1 MAEFQEESLFR
12 GAAQSQGFDPM
23 QAPDT
28 SRFLR
33 ENMGQIDRNF
43 EQLEKNQFS
52 EFETKLKRQQDLL
65 NTLGQFST
73 TAMKFAETQGKA
85 YIDQQIIEGQNKARS
100 LGKSLNYGIPAEKE
114 NQFNATLNQEKQ
126 VQSQMAEVALDMGKQ
141 NAPIEAINYIKAL
154 PQYQRIGAYRT
165 YLANKGNTYKDYL
178 ANFLQRGDINL
189 PRPGGGTFTPQQV
202 DDNPELLQIVQSA
215 ASRMFMAE
223 EVGIGADFNP
233 TGIAAKPLYEAMDR
247 VDDEYMNNIRLQKSI
262 NVSAD
267 MVAQARETFRAN
279 KELNPYLSA
288 LTGSIDE
295 YGKMRGR
302 SAALDEIF
310 KEIQTA
316 YSAGDTEILNSLG
329 QPVEGDPKGQTWRQR
344 FANRIE
350 GENGLNAAI
359 DAIDR
364 RKRAKLDEKEN
375 EEMKQRRRSWE
386 DAMKDMASRGVTLT
400 EFQQKKALED
410 AMKETGKPA
419 SAFPWITD
427 TMTKES
433 QDREQEQTSLD
444 DLRRKRG
451 YLIEADLRNV
461 SMATYQKYISIVQE
475 DQPQAKIPKHFESD
489 ANSKINALTDD
500 HFKVTEGDAPKTNE
514 WQDMARRA
522 RDAYRGYLQDN
533 IRSGMNQQEAQQKA
547 LNRVEKNFSVN
558 TYSKDPN
565 VPSTLRYRKT
575 LGSARL
581 TMGTNPKIDTYVFN
595 GTENELK
602 QLQAYSKGQG
612 EIPKL
617 YYDLAVGQKNLTAWD
632 IAAAQYRAAGYGEL
646 GKNAQR
652 VQYERLDPA
661 IQAVID
667 YKPNVNRLNRAT
679 TSSFNPQTSSLPNP
693 LLKRAAD
700 IISKYESAG
709 AGGYN
714 AVNQG
719 GEAGGTKIPAGFY
732 SGDFRNMPQHGG
744 RALTDMTVG
753 EIMDLQADPGKTRMS
768 NTDWVKKGKLHAV
781 GRYQFIGPTLKGLVQ
796 RLGISRDQKFT
807 PALQD
812 QLFLSLLK
820 SGGLGQWVG
829 PATYATAEEKA
840 LINQARSLL

>member
-1 MAEFQEESLFR
+1 MAEFQEQQLFQ
-12 GAAQSQGFDPM
+12 GAAQSQGFAPM

-33 ENMGQIDRNF
+33 ENMGTIDANF
-43 EQLEKNQFS
+43 ARMQSQQEAVNERKLNEQQRLLE
-52 EFETKLKRQQDLL
+52 
-65 NTLGQFST
+65 TLGQFST
-73 TAMKFAETQGKA
+73 TAMNFAQTLGKN

-100 LGKSLNYGIPAEKE
+100 LGKSLNYGISAEKE
-114 NQFNATLNQEKQ
+114 RQFTDTLNQEKQ
-126 VQSQMAEVALDMGKQ
+126 VQSQMADVALGMGKQ
-141 NAPIEAINYIKAL
+141 NAPIEAVNFIKSL

-165 YLANKGNTYKDYL
+165 YLANKAGTYKAYL

-202 DDNPELLQIVQSA
+202 DDNPELLQIVLGA
-215 ASRMFMAE
+215 AGRMFMAE

-233 TGIAAKPLYEAMDR
+233 SGIAAKPLYEAMDKA
-247 VDDEYMNNIRLQKSI
+247 DDEYMYNIRQQSSI
-262 NVSAD
+262 NNSAD

-279 KELNPYLSA
+279 GDLNAFLSA

-302 SAALDEIF
+302 SEALNEIF
-310 KEIQTA
+310 KEIETA
-316 YSAGDTEILNSLG
+316 YSAGDTEILNALD
-329 QPVEGDPKGQTWRQR
+329 QVVDGDAKGQTWRQR

-350 GENGLNAAI
+350 GEKGLNAAI
-359 DAIDR
+359 EAIDR
-364 RKRAKLDEKEN
+364 RNRARLDEQEI
-375 EEMKQRRRSWE
+375 EEMKQRKRSWE
-386 DAMKDMASRGVTLT
+386 DAMKDMASRGETLT
-400 EFQQKKALED
+400 EFQQKQALED

-427 TMTKES
+427 TMTKEK
-433 QDREQEQTSLD
+433 QDREQEETALN

-451 YLIEADLRNV
+451 YLIESDLRDV
-461 SMATYQKYISIVQE
+461 SMDTYRKFISIVQT
-475 DQPQAKIPKHFESD
+475 DQPLATIPKHFESD

-500 HFKVTEGDAPKTNE
+500 HFKVTEGDAPKTND

-522 RDAYRGYLQDN
+522 RDAYRVYIQEN
-533 IRSGMNQQEAQQKA
+533 IQAGMSQQEAQQKA
-547 LNRVEKNFSVN
+547 LDRVEKNFAVK
-558 TYSKDPN
+558 TYTKDPN

-575 LGSARL
+575 LSSARL
-581 TMGTNPKIDTYVFN
+581 SMAEMPKIDTYVFN
-595 GTENELK
+595 GTDNELK

-646 GKNAQR
+646 GKSAKR
-652 VQYERLDPA
+652 VQYERMDPA
-661 IQAVID
+661 VQAVID

-679 TSSFNPQTSSLPNP
+679 TSSFNSQTSSLPNP
-693 LLKRAAD
+693 TLKRAAD

-732 SGDFRNMPQHGG
+732 SGDFRKMPQHGG

-753 EIMDLQADPGKTRMS
+753 EIMDLQADPGKTKMS

-781 GRYQFIGPTLKGLVQ
+781 GRYQFIGPTLKGLVE

-829 PATYATAEEKA
+829 PANYATAEEKA

>member
-12 GAAQSQGFDPM
+12 GAAQSQGFAPM

-43 EQLEKNQFS
+43 AQLENAQS
-52 EFETKLKRQQDLL
+52 ADLENKLKRQQEILS
-65 NTLGQFST
+65 TLSQFSE

-100 LGKSLNYGIPAEKE
+100 LGKALNYGISAEKE
-114 NQFNATLNQEKQ
+114 KQFTDTLNQEKQ
-126 VQSQMAEVALDMGKQ
+126 IQSKMADVALDMGKQ
-141 NAPIEAINYIKAL
+141 NAPIEAINYIKSL

-165 YLANKGNTYKDYL
+165 YLANKAGNYKAYL
-178 ANFLQRGDINL
+178 QNFLQRGDINL
-189 PRPGGGTFTPQQV
+189 PRPEGGTFTPQQI
-202 DDNPELLQIVQSA
+202 DDNPALLQIALGA
-215 ASRMFMAE
+215 AGRMFMAE

-233 TGIAAKPLYEAMDR
+233 TGIAAKPLYEAMDKT
-247 VDDEYMNNIRLQKSI
+247 DDEYMNNIRQQSAI
-262 NVSAD
+262 NNSAD

-279 KELNPYLSA
+279 GDLNAFLSS
-288 LTGSIDE
+288 LTGSINQ

-302 SAALDEIF
+302 TEALDEIF
-310 KEIQTA
+310 KEIETA
-316 YSAGDTEILNSLG
+316 YSSGDTEILNALD
-329 QPVEGDPKGQTWRQR
+329 QVVDGDPKGQTWRQR

-350 GENGLNAAI
+350 GEKGLNAAI
-359 DAIDR
+359 EAIDR
-364 RKRAKLDEKEN
+364 RNRARLDEQET
-375 EEMKQRRRSWE
+375 EEMKQRKRSWE
-386 DAMKDMASRGVTLT
+386 AAMIDMANRGETLT

-427 TMTKES
+427 QMTKEK
-433 QDREQEQTSLD
+433 QDREQEEIALN

-461 SMATYQKYISIVQE
+461 SMDTYRKFISTVQDDE
-475 DQPQAKIPKHFESD
+475 PLAKLPKHFESD
-489 ANSKINALTDD
+489 ANNKINALTDG
-500 HFKVTEGDAPKTNE
+500 HFKVTEGDAPKTND

-522 RDAYRGYLQDN
+522 RDAYRGYIQDN
-533 IRSGMNQQEAQQKA
+533 IRAGMSQQEAQQEA
-547 LNRVEKNFSVN
+547 LDRVEKNFAVN

-575 LGSARL
+575 LSSARL
-581 TMGTNPKIDTYVFN
+581 SMAEMPKIDTYVFY
-595 GTENELK
+595 GTDNELK

-646 GKNAQR
+646 GKSNER
-652 VQYERLDPA
+652 IQYERMDPA
-661 IQAVID
+661 VQSVID
-667 YKPNVNRLNRAT
+667 YKPNVNKLNRAT
-679 TSSFNPQTSSLPNP
+679 TSSFNAQTSSLPNP
-693 LLKRAAD
+693 ALKRAAD
-700 IISKYESAG
+700 IVAKYEAAG
-709 AGGYN
+709 AGYN

-719 GEAGGTKIPAGFY
+719 GEAGGTRIPAGFY
-732 SGDFRNMPQHGG
+732 SGDFRKMPQHGG

-753 EIMDLQADPGKTRMS
+753 EIMDLQADPGRSKMT
-768 NTDWVKKGKLHAV
+768 NEAWVKQGKLHAV
-781 GRYQFIGPTLKGLVQ
+781 GRYQFIGPTLKGLVK

-807 PALQD
+807 VELQD

-829 PATYATAEEKA
+829 PSNYATAEEKA
-840 LINQARSLL
+840 LIEQARSLL